1 MIFTQDKSE
10 KRTHERVTLRTQAT
24 ILLSDKKTIKVR
36 TLDIA
41 LGGMAVVADGNPNPG
56 VIFNI
61 QLTLPLR
68 EDTPTLFEA
77 KVRVAHS
84 VLSGKEGGFKIGLQ
98 FIELSNAA
106 ESVLEQFLEQN
117 SKL

>member
-1 MIFTQDKSE
+1 MLFTQDKSE
-10 KRTHERVTLRTQAT
+10 KRTHERVALRTQAT
-24 ILLSDKKTIKVR
+24 ILLPDRKTIKVR

-41 LGGMAVVADGNPNPG
+41 LGGMAIVADGNPNSG
-56 VIFNI
+56 VVFNI

-68 EDTPTLFEA
+68 ADTPPALFET

-98 FIELSNAA
+98 FIELSDVTR
-106 ESVLEQFLEQN
+106 SMLEQFLEQN
-117 SKL
+117 LK

>member
-1 MIFTQDKSE
+1 MIFSQDKSD

-24 ILLSDKKTIKVR
+24 VLLSDSKTIKVR

-41 LGGMAVVADGNPNPG
+41 LGGMAIVADGNPTPG
-56 VIFNI
+56 VTFNI
-61 QLTLPLR
+61 RLARPLR
-68 EDTPTLFEA
+68 SDTPSPFEA

-98 FIELSNAA
+98 FIELSDTAKF
-106 ESVLEQFLEQN
+106 VLEQFLEQN
-117 SKL
+117 SK

>member
-1 MIFTQDKSE
+1 MIFSQDKSE
-10 KRTHERVTLRTQAT
+10 KRTYERVTLRTQAT

-41 LGGMAVVADGNPNPG
+41 LGGMAIVADGNPNPG
-56 VIFNI
+56 VVFNI

-68 EDTPTLFEA
+68 ADVPPLFEA
-77 KVRVAHS
+77 KVKVAHS

-98 FIELSNAA
+98 FIDLNDAA
-106 ESVLEQFLEQN
+106 ESMLVQFLEQN
-117 SKL
+117 SK

>member
-24 ILLSDKKTIKVR
+24 ILLSDRKVIKVR

-41 LGGMAVVADGNPNPG
+41 LGGMAIVADGNPNSG
-56 VIFNI
+56 IVFNI
-61 QLTLPLR
+61 QLTLPLHT
-68 EDTPTLFEA
+68 DIPPLFEA

-98 FIELSNAA
+98 FIELNDAA
-106 ESVLEQFLEQN
+106 ESMLLQFLEQN
-117 SKL
+117 SK